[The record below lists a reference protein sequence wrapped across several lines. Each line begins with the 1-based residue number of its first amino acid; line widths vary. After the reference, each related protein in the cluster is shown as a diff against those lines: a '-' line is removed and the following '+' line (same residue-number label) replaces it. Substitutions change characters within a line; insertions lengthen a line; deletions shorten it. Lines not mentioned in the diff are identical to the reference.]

1 MSESASDTPP
11 QQEPDLVLTARYKKA
26 DYWER
31 GSKSMAGD
39 PFASV
44 IQLGVGHAL
53 TNWEHLENSVAV
65 LFSLFTE
72 SGSIAAIRAY
82 GTIIGAR
89 ARHAAVSEAMDV
101 FFDIRKQQH
110 KKDRSIYD
118 TLVSHKNAATILLAN
133 YLSASKRRNDIA
145 HGVCW
150 ELSVVKSDTR
160 SWFLVPPTYNSAH
173 SSHWIEDDF
182 KWQAATGGQLRD
194 PEQTI
199 TYNKMYRKNADYV
212 FSTKEIKTFAGKFA
226 YLYADVMSLLHLI
239 NSDTFTLTQTQ
250 LYAQA
255 EFLSGMT

>member
-1 MSESASDTPP
+1 MSRSASDTPP

-160 SWFLVPPTYNSAH
+160 SWFLVPQLIIQPT
-173 SSHWIEDDF
+173 
-182 KWQAATGGQLRD
+182 AATGSR
-194 PEQTI
+194 TI
-199 TYNKMYRKNADYV
+199 SSSKPPR
-212 FSTKEIKTFAGKFA
+212 AGNLVTQSK
-226 YLYADVMSLLHLI
+226 LLH
-239 NSDTFTLTQTQ
+239 TTRCTARTLTMYSLPRRLKRLRANLPTYM
-250 LYAQA
+250 LMLCRYYT
-255 EFLSGMT
+255 S